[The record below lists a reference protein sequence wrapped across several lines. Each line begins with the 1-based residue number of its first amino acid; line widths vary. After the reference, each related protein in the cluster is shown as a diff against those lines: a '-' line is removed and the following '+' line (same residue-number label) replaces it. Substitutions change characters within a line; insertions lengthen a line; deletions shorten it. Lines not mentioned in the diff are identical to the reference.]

1 MIALLTRIEREE
13 CAELEVSFEQLPP
26 WPDYQ
31 LTPWFRQAQWPQCA
45 RWRLATSLLSV
56 KRIWRSVFTI
66 VGCTPLLEVGSSDED
81 DQYANNR
88 FTSGCLLNL
97 EKVS

>member
-56 KRIWRSVFTI
+56 KRIWRSVLTT
-66 VGCTPLLEVGSSDED
+66 VGWYSS
-81 DQYANNR
+81 
-88 FTSGCLLNL
+88 FSGGT
-97 EKVS
+97 KR